1 MMLETEGGPAADRPS
16 RRRKK
21 KRSRVGRILKYTSIT
36 MGVVL
41 VAGAGGSYFYVQ
53 SLNHNIHKGNLHAD
67 PKAAVAAP
75 KPNKA
80 GQTPLNILVIG
91 SDGRDSA
98 ADCKL
103 GGSCDD
109 GGVARADVE
118 MLVHL
123 SADRTNASVT
133 SIPRDT
139 VVDLANCDGHDNR
152 HAAINGSLNYGGPG
166 CVVDTWQKL
175 TGVHIDHYI
184 MVDFAGVVSMA
195 DAIKGVPVCA
205 KENVYDYQVQYIGG
219 VKHEIGS
226 HLLFPKGTR
235 DITGEQAL
243 EWLRTRHAFGDGS
256 DIGRT
261 EAQHLYLNSMVRKM
275 KSLGTLTDI
284 GEMNALASAATKA
297 LHVDEDLGSVPALTN
312 LALQF
317 NKVDPSRIT
326 TVTIP
331 WHYGPNPSNP
341 LNLPVELTQ
350 PAANQIFAQIR
361 NDVPFDKNTALPGA
375 TPTPTPTP
383 TVTADPAEKA
393 AVQISVLN
401 ASGKDGRGQQ
411 LTDFLKSK
419 GFTQAVR
426 DTKDVAPIPTKLTY
440 PTADKDQA
448 QAVATTLGLSAAA
461 LSPSSK
467 ATRLSLVIGTDWTKG
482 TDYAS
487 TMPKKAGLPS
497 GTDSQ
502 NAADATQCMDVNP
515 APYTKFRPGQ
525 HGYIYSWTGSTPP
538 KVPQP

>member
-1 MMLETEGGPAADRPS
+1 
-16 RRRKK
+16 
-21 KRSRVGRILKYTSIT
+21 

-41 VAGAGGSYFYVQ
+41 VAGAGGGYFYVQ
-53 SLNHNIHKGNLHAD
+53 NLDHNIRKGPLHEAHQD
-67 PKAAVAAP
+67 PKASVPPP
-75 KPNKA
+75 KPNAA

-98 ADCKL
+98 EDCKL

-123 SADRTNASVT
+123 SADRSNASVT

-175 TGVHIDHYI
+175 TGIHIDHYM

-205 KENVYDYQVQYIGG
+205 KENVYDYQTEYIDG

-226 HLLFPKGTR
+226 HLIFPKGTR
-235 DITGEQAL
+235 DITGTQAL
-243 EWLRTRHAFGDGS
+243 EWLRTRHAFGDGT

-261 EAQHLYLNSMVRKM
+261 EAQHLYLNSMIRKM

-284 GEMNALASAATKA
+284 GEMNSLATAATRA
-297 LHVDEDLGSVPALTN
+297 LQVDEGLGTVPALTS

-326 TVTIP
+326 TITIP
-331 WHYGPNPSNP
+331 WHYGSNPSNP

-361 NDVPFDKNTALPGA
+361 NDVPFDKNAALPGA
-375 TPTPTPTP
+375 TPTPTPSPTATVSATP
-383 TVTADPAEKA
+383 AQKA
-393 AVQISVLN
+393 AVRISVQN
-401 ASGKDGRGQQ
+401 ASGIGSRGGK
-411 LTDFLKSK
+411 LTDFLKSH
-419 GFTQAVR
+419 GFTKAVR
-426 DTKDVAPIPTKLTY
+426 DTKDVSPVPTKLTY

-448 QAVATTLGLSAAA
+448 QAVASALGLTPAA

-467 ATRLSLVIGTDWTKG
+467 ATRLTLVVGTDWTKG
-482 TDYAS
+482 TDYAK
-487 TMPKKAGLPS
+487 TMPKKAGLPT
-497 GTDSQ
+497 GTVSQ

-515 APYTKFRPGQ
+515 APYTRFRPGQ
-525 HGYIYSWTGSTPP
+525 TGYIYSWTGSKPR
-538 KVPQP
+538 VPQP

>member
-1 MMLETEGGPAADRPS
+1 
-16 RRRKK
+16 
-21 KRSRVGRILKYTSIT
+21 
-36 MGVVL
+36 
-41 VAGAGGSYFYVQ
+41 
-53 SLNHNIHKGNLHAD
+53 
-67 PKAAVAAP
+67 
-75 KPNKA
+75 
-80 GQTPLNILVIG
+80 
-91 SDGRDSA
+91 
-98 ADCKL
+98 
-103 GGSCDD
+103 
-109 GGVARADVE
+109 
-118 MLVHL
+118 
-123 SADRTNASVT
+123 
-133 SIPRDT
+133 

-175 TGVHIDHYI
+175 TGVHIDHYM

-205 KENVYDYQVQYIGG
+205 KENVYDYQTEYISG

-261 EAQHLYLNSMVRKM
+261 EAQHLYLNAMVRKM

-284 GEMNALASAATKA
+284 GEMNDLATAATKA
-297 LHVDEDLGSVPALTN
+297 LQVDQKLGTVSALTN

-361 NDVPFDKNTALPGA
+361 NDVPFDKNGKLPGA
-375 TPTPTPTP
+375 TPTATQTSAPTA
-383 TVTADPAEKA
+383 TVSATTEQKA
-393 AVQISVLN
+393 AVHLSVRN
-401 ASGKDGRGQQ
+401 ASGVEGRGQTV
-411 LTDFLKSK
+411 TDFLKSK
-419 GFTQAVR
+419 GFTKALR
-426 DTKDVAPIPTKLTY
+426 DTTNVSPIPTKLTY

-448 QAVATTLGLSAAA
+448 QAVASTLGLSAAA
-461 LSPSSK
+461 LSPSST
-467 ATRLSLVIGTDWTKG
+467 ATRLTLVVGTDWTKG
-482 TDYAS
+482 TNYAK
-487 TMPKKAGLPS
+487 TMPKKAGLPT

-502 NAADATQCMDVNP
+502 NAADTTQCMDVNP

-525 HGYIYSWTGSTPP
+525 TGYIYSWTGSKPP

>member
-1 MMLETEGGPAADRPS
+1 
-16 RRRKK
+16 
-21 KRSRVGRILKYTSIT
+21 
-36 MGVVL
+36 
-41 VAGAGGSYFYVQ
+41 VAGTAGGYFYVQ
-53 SLNHNIHKGNLHAD
+53 SLNHNIRKSALHED
-67 PKAAVAAP
+67 PSAAVATS
-75 KPNKA
+75 KPNAA

-91 SDGRDSA
+91 SDGRDSPL
-98 ADCKL
+98 DCKL

-152 HAAINGSLNYGGPG
+152 HAAINGSLNYGGPA

-175 TGVHIDHYI
+175 TGIDINHFV

-205 KENVYDYQVQYIGG
+205 KENVYDSQVEYIKG
-219 VKHEIGS
+219 VKNVFGS
-226 HLLFPKGTR
+226 HLVFPKGTR
-235 DITGEQAL
+235 DVTGVQAL

-275 KSLGTLTDI
+275 KSLGTLTNL
-284 GEMNALASAATKA
+284 GEMNDLATAATKA
-297 LHVDEDLGSVPALTN
+297 LQVDKSLGSVSALTS

-317 NKVDPSRIT
+317 NKVDPKRIT

-331 WHYGPNPSNP
+331 WHYGANPSNP
-341 LNLPVELTQ
+341 ANLPVELTQ

-361 NDVPFDKNTALPGA
+361 NDVPFDTNGTLPGA
-375 TPTPTPTP
+375 APTPTPTP
-383 TVTADPAEKA
+383 TAEVSATTAQKA
-393 AVQISVLN
+393 AVQISVFN
-401 ASGKDGRGQQ
+401 ASGTDGRG
-411 LTDFLKSK
+411 LTVTDFLKTQ

-426 DTKDVAPIPTKLTY
+426 DTTNVSPIPTKLVY
-440 PTADKDQA
+440 PTADKAQA
-448 QAVATTLGLSAAA
+448 QAVAAALGLSAAT
-461 LSPSSK
+461 LTPS
-467 ATRLSLVIGTDWTKG
+467 ATASRLSLTVGTDWSTG
-482 TDYAS
+482 TDYAK
-487 TMPKKAGLPS
+487 TLPKKAGLPT

-502 NAADATQCMDVNP
+502 NAADASQCMDVNP

-525 HGYIYSWTGSTPP
+525 TGYIYSWTGSTPP